1 MFPSAIVIDMIT
13 HYQIIENF
21 FFKAQM
27 SMQHNYGDSCCLLPI
42 KKSGGKVIRLYYRPI
57 AHSIMYEIWI
67 TNRLVTSRLD
77 TWGKVLHWVTKKH
90 IYLTPY
96 ECNKRIFVGL
106 QFPINKTFW
115 SKIVIPLVP
124 HWITLHLVPFA
135 SKSGNCMS
143 HNESLK
149 MWEISCLA
157 SILLQNRQNS
167 TFDWAFK
174 DLVRLE

>member
-1 MFPSAIVIDMIT
+1 
-13 HYQIIENF
+13 
-21 FFKAQM
+21 M

-96 ECNKRIFVGL
+96 ECNERIFDGL
-106 QFPINKTFW
+106 QYTLILITF
-115 SKIVIPLVP
+115 VG
-124 HWITLHLVPFA
+124 HWITLHLVPF
-135 SKSGNCMS
+135 SPKLINCS
-143 HNESLK
+143 SQTEFLKIRES
-149 MWEISCLA
+149 SCEAL
-157 SILLQNRQNS
+157 ILLQKRQNIAL
-167 TFDWAFK
+167 DWVFK
-174 DLVRLE
+174 G